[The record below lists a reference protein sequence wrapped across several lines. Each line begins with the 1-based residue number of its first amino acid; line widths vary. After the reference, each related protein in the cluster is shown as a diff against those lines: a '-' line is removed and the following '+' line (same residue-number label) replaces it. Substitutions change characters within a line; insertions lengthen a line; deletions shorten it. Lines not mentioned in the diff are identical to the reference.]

1 MEVKIMWNKPT
12 SEELSKIQGLYSAEQ
27 IPLKEK
33 VIYMHFFL
41 GGCDWYASEYEP
53 EERLF
58 FGFAILNND
67 LEMAEW
73 GYFSLEELSSIKIK
87 FLEIDRDLHF
97 TPTKAIDIE
106 NIRIAQN
113 WKKGESHECEA
124 KK

>member
-1 MEVKIMWNKPT
+1 MWNKPT
-12 SEELSKIQGLYSAEQ
+12 SEELSKIPGLYSAEH
-27 IPLKEK
+27 IPLMEK

-41 GGCDWYASEYEP
+41 GGCDWYASEYDP

-67 LEMAEW
+67 FEMAEW
-73 GYFSLEELSSIKIK
+73 GYFSLEELSDIKVQ

-106 NIRIAQN
+106 NIRRAQG
-113 WKKGESHECEA
+113 WERGGESI
-124 KK
+124 

>member
-1 MEVKIMWNKPT
+1 MWNKPT
-12 SEELSKIQGLYSAEQ
+12 SEELSKIPALYSAEH

-53 EERLF
+53 KDLLF

-73 GYFSLEELSSIKIK
+73 GYFSLEELSSLKVQ
-87 FLEIDRDLHF
+87 FLEVDKDMHF

-106 NIRIAQN
+106 NIRRAQG
-113 WKKGESHECEA
+113 WEKGESRECET
-124 KK
+124 KKQD